1 MIFSSESS
9 SARMLIDEDNFFVAQ
24 VVPNSAE
31 LCIFAGLQSRG
42 LTIETGLTIKYLR
55 HVRLLI
61 LENWSSFTVIKNC
74 TIIRALRMLFELE

>member
-42 LTIETGLTIKYLR
+42 LTIDAWLKLQ
-55 HVRLLI
+55 
-61 LENWSSFTVIKNC
+61 
-74 TIIRALRMLFELE
+74 